1 MSQVW
6 LKVSAG
12 GGITSQ
18 FIILLQN
25 ILFGSD
31 KIPNGPLY
39 VDKGDILKRLY
50 TDYLKED
57 EQVFFNLPNWWDAI
71 FDQKKDHTI
80 DNYFKF
86 DEQILYI
93 FIWVWYPYTINN
105 KSNV

>member
-50 TDYLKED
+50 TDYLIYLIGGMR
-57 EQVFFNLPNWWDAI
+57 FLI
-71 FDQKKDHTI
+71 KKKI
-80 DNYFKF
+80 I
-86 DEQILYI
+86 Q
-93 FIWVWYPYTINN
+93 
-105 KSNV
+105 